1 MKKILIFIIG
11 TSLIVACS
19 NEGSGDK
26 KTELAKLKKEQAG
39 IQEKINKL
47 ENELAAGDTTANG
60 RSKEIAITPA
70 VLKPFL
76 HYIEVQAKV
85 DGDENV
91 VVSAEVPGIVTSV
104 NVQSGQ
110 QVSKGTIL
118 VELDAASTTKAIEEA
133 QNQLDFSNTLYMKQ
147 KSLWDQKV
155 GSEVQYLTAKNNYE
169 ASTKRMATLKEQ
181 LAMTKLKSPINGTV
195 DAVDIKIGQSLQ
207 PGIPAIRVVNLSS
220 LKVKAE
226 VAEAYVSKVKKG
238 NEALIIFPD
247 AGKEINSTLSYSG
260 NVIDPLNRTF
270 RVEVA
275 LGNKVTDLRPNMVAQ
290 LKIVDYKSLRAFS
303 VPVNLIQK
311 GEEGQYLFVAEGQ
324 GRKATA
330 RKRIVKTG
338 STYNGNVEILSGINE
353 GDQIITTG
361 YQDLVDGQS
370 LNF

>member
-1 MKKILIFIIG
+1 MKKIFVFIIG
-11 TSLIVACS
+11 TLIISCS
-19 NEGSGDK
+19 NSGSGDK
-26 KTELAKLKKEQAG
+26 KAELVNLKKEQAA

-47 ENELAAGDTTANG
+47 ELELAASDTGSNSGA
-60 RSKEIAITPA
+60 KEIIVTKAA
-70 VLKPFL
+70 LKPFI

-91 VVSAEVPGIVTSV
+91 IVSSEVPGTITKI
-104 NVQSGQ
+104 NVQVGE

-118 VELDAASTTKAIEEA
+118 AELDAAATLKAIEEA

-169 ASTKRMATLKEQ
+169 SGVKRMATLKEQ
-181 LAMTKLKSPINGTV
+181 LAMTKIKSPIKGTV
-195 DAVDIKIGQSLQ
+195 DAVDIKIGQSVQ
-207 PGIPAIRVVNLSS
+207 PGMPYLRVVNLSS

-238 NEALIIFPD
+238 NEALIVFPD
-247 AGKEINSTLSYSG
+247 AGKEITSNLSYSG

-275 LGNKVTDLRPNMVAQ
+275 LGNKVSDLRPNMVAQ
-290 LKIVDYKSLRAFS
+290 LKIVDYKSLRAIS
-303 VPVNLIQK
+303 VPINLIQT
-311 GEEGQYLFVAEGQ
+311 GDEGQYLFVAEGNK
-324 GRKATA
+324 GKSTSH
-330 RKRIVKTG
+330 KRIVKTG
-338 STYNGNVEILSGINE
+338 ITYNGVVEIISGLNE

-361 YQDLVDGQS
+361 YQDLVEGQA